1 LLSQELGLVIK
12 EFVQGDEVGHYVVQQ
27 VFLVAASFQVSHA
40 GLPDWG
46 PDGGR
51 KIPHRCGDEVFLVD
65 PTHVAEGFSEG
76 QGVGV
81 SVPKPCGGHA
91 PWLDVGVAVASGNGE
106 DHPTAK
112 SAELLVLS
120 AVVPRALSDTEAL
133 QGVDEKASKTRLLL
147 AHALGPS
154 IFRNLKTRVEV
165 NQFW

>member
-1 LLSQELGLVIK
+1 LAIK
-12 EFVQGDEVGHYVVQQ
+12 EFVQGDKVGNYVVQQ
-27 VFLVAASFQVSHA
+27 VFLVATSFQVSHA
-40 GLPDWG
+40 DLPDWG
-46 PDGGR
+46 SDGGR

-65 PTHVAEGFSEG
+65 PTQVAEGFSKG
-76 QGVGV
+76 QGVGI
-81 SVPKPCGGHA
+81 SMSKPCGSYA
-91 PWLDVGVAVASGNGE
+91 PWLDVGVAVASGDGE

-154 IFRNLKTRVEV
+154 IFRHLKQR
-165 NQFW
+165 

>member
-1 LLSQELGLVIK
+1 LVIK
-12 EFVQGDEVGHYVVQQ
+12 EFVQGDEVGKYMVQQ
-27 VFLVAASFQVSHA
+27 VFLMAASFQVSHA

-46 PDGGR
+46 SNGRR

-65 PTHVAEGFSEG
+65 PKQVVEGFSEG

-81 SVPKPCGGHA
+81 SMSKPCGGHS
-91 PWLDVGVAVASGNGE
+91 PWLDVGVAVASGDRE

-112 SAELLVLS
+112 SAEMLVLS
-120 AVVPRALSDTEAL
+120 AIVPRALSDTEVL

-154 IFRNLKTRVEV
+154 IFRHLKTRVEL
-165 NQFW
+165 NHLW